1 MNSENTY
8 ENIYEEI
15 DTKRTIL
22 TNRWKSEECQF
33 MLVNVVK
40 ALQSNQPWSEFL
52 SRLPYIED
60 VFTGW
65 DLRGAVLEKINF
77 SNVDFKEVSLYF
89 TSLIGSDLESCD
101 FREASFGWTNL
112 SETSLVN
119 ANLEGCLMLKTNF
132 SKANL
137 SNANLARAVLAG
149 SNLSGAN
156 FSGADLSGA
165 NLLGAKLEGAIFE
178 GANLDNTRFG
188 ELAKET

>member
-1 MNSENTY
+1 MNSESTY

-15 DTKRTIL
+15 DAEKTIL
-22 TNRWKSEECQF
+22 INRWKSEECQI

-40 ALQSNQPWSEFL
+40 ALQSNQPWSKFL
-52 SRLPYIED
+52 CRLPYIED

-65 DLRGAVLEKINF
+65 DLRGAILEKINF

-89 TSLIGSDLESCD
+89 TSLIGSNLESCD
-101 FREASFGWTNL
+101 FRGASFGYTNL

-119 ANLEGCLMLKTNF
+119 ANFEDCSMLRTNL
-132 SKANL
+132 SNANV

-165 NLLGAKLEGAIFE
+165 TLLRANLEGTIFE
-178 GANLDNTRFG
+178 GANLENTRFG
-188 ELAKET
+188 ELEEM